1 MKEVILSKPL
11 FTFSIDVES
20 WVHGRWASGSAK
32 SLWPDSL
39 AGYRAAFSADRP
51 LDFPSSLE
59 ATLGLIDELNIPT
72 TFFVLVEM
80 AELFPSVIRSI
91 KERGHEVALHG
102 WHHVDNTRFSPEEFR
117 NVIRRSRARLAEISG
132 QEIVGYRAPNLI
144 IDSAQMAILDEE
156 SFLYDSSVCPSR
168 SFLGKFSNMTGAPT
182 IPYHPARHNLAKPG
196 ELSIVEL
203 PLPVFPGLL
212 LPGGTG
218 ILARAFGGW
227 WAKMAVENNLRK
239 GYGLFYFHPYEVAEP
254 FILPRRTPYMR
265 LFTRNIGTPFR
276 EFVKSWLGGLKSRV
290 DFVTAQE
297 LAKRIQAGKVKFK
310 QD

>member
-1 MKEVILSKPL
+1 MSKPL

-20 WVHGRWASGSAK
+20 WIHGRWASGSTK

-39 AGYRAAFSADRP
+39 TGYKASFNTDRP
-51 LDFPSSLE
+51 LDFPASLE
-59 ATLGLIDELNIPT
+59 ATLHLIDELEVPT

-80 AELFPSVIRSI
+80 AELFPTVIRAI
-91 KERGHEVALHG
+91 KERGHEIALHG
-102 WHHVDNTRFSPEEFR
+102 WHHVDNTHFTPEEFR
-117 NVIRRSRARLAEISG
+117 NIIRRSRSRLAEISD

-144 IDSAQMAILDEE
+144 IDSTQMAILDEE
-156 SFLYDSSVCPSR
+156 KFLYDSSVCPSR

-182 IPYHPARHNLAKPG
+182 TPYHPSRYNLAKPG
-196 ELSIVEL
+196 DLSLVEL

-227 WAKMAVENNLRK
+227 WARTAIEANLRK

-254 FILPRRTPYMR
+254 FVLPRRTAYLR
-265 LFTRNIGTPFR
+265 LFTRNIGVPFR
-276 EFVKSWLGGLKSRV
+276 SFVKSWFSNLKKKV
-290 DFVTAQE
+290 EFVTAHD
-297 LAKRIQAGKVKFK
+297 LAKRVRSRKVKFS
-310 QD
+310 